1 MDKKYENSIHRTG
14 RIGILIGIAFM
25 LGIPA
30 VICSVYDVWPES
42 AAQILAAGGGL
53 FAVFFPTCIAEVFSY
68 TPILGSSAYITFLTG
83 NVMNLKVP
91 VVVNA
96 QVMTDTASGTE
107 EGDVVAT
114 IGVAVSSIVTTLII
128 VAGVLLLV
136 PLRPILTSP
145 TVKTATTYL
154 LPALFGGIFLSFVN
168 NDCGDYV
175 AKGKPLTMIFPLIVV
190 FGINAVIPLSGLEGF
205 VVLICM
211 ALTVVCAL
219 ALYKTGVIKMTLK
232 EKRGV
237 KTPPVKQ
244 DSVK

>member
-1 MDKKYENSIHRTG
+1 MDKNYENSIHRTG
-14 RIGILIGIAFM
+14 RIGIIIGIILM

-30 VICSVYDVWPES
+30 IICAAYDVWPES

-68 TPILGSSAYITFLTG
+68 TPILGSSAYLTFLTG

-96 QVMTDTASGTE
+96 QILTDTASGTE

-128 VAGVLLLV
+128 LAGVLLLV

-145 TVKTATTYL
+145 VVQTATTYL

-175 AKGKPLTMIFPLIVV
+175 AKGKPLVLVFPLLVV
-190 FGINAVIPLSGLEGF
+190 FGVNAVIPLAGLEGF

-211 ALTVVCAL
+211 ALTMACAL
-219 ALYKTGVIKMTLK
+219 VLYKAGVIKMTLK
-232 EKRGV
+232 EK
-237 KTPPVKQ
+237 KNPQSK
-244 DSVK
+244 

>member
-1 MDKKYENSIHRTG
+1 MDKKYEDSIHRTG
-14 RIGILIGIAFM
+14 RIGIIIGIILM

-30 VICSVYDVWPES
+30 VISSVYDVWPES
-42 AAQILAAGGGL
+42 AAQVITAGSGL
-53 FAVFFPTCIAEVFSY
+53 LAVFIPTCIA
-68 TPILGSSAYITFLTG
+68 AYITFLTG

-96 QVMTDTASGTE
+96 QIMSDTASGTE
-107 EGDVVAT
+107 EGDAVAT

-128 VAGVLLLV
+128 AGGVLLLV

-145 TVKTATTYL
+145 TVQTATTYL

-175 AKGKPLTMIFPLIVV
+175 AKGKPLTMILPLLVV
-190 FGINAVIPLSGLEGF
+190 FGVNAVFPLAGMEGF

-211 ALTVVCAL
+211 VLTVLCAVV
-219 ALYKTGVIKMTLK
+219 LYKAGIIKMTPK
-232 EKRGV
+232 EK
-237 KTPPVKQ
+237 KK
-244 DSVK
+244 KA

>member
-1 MDKKYENSIHRTG
+1 MDKNYEDSIHRTG
-14 RIGILIGIAFM
+14 RIGIIIGMFFM

-30 VICSVYDVWPES
+30 AMCIAYDVWPGSFGE
-42 AAQILAAGGGL
+42 ILAAGGGL

-68 TPILGSSAYITFLTG
+68 TPILGSSAYLTFLTG

-96 QVMTDTASGTE
+96 QILTDTASGTE

-114 IGVAVSSIVTTLII
+114 IGGAVSSIVTTLII
-128 VAGVLLLV
+128 VVGVLLLV

-168 NDCGDYV
+168 NDCGDYT
-175 AKGKPLTMIFPLIVV
+175 AKGKPLVMVLPLIVV
-190 FGINAVIPLSGLEGF
+190 FGANALFPLSGLEGI

-211 ALTVVCAL
+211 ALTVGCAL
-219 ALYKTGVIKMTLK
+219 ILYKMGIIKMIPK
-232 EKRGV
+232 EKNG
-237 KTPPVKQ
+237 
-244 DSVK
+244 SGHM

>member
-1 MDKKYENSIHRTG
+1 MDKKYEDSIHRTG
-14 RIGILIGIAFM
+14 RIGIIIGIILM

-30 VICSVYDVWPES
+30 VISSVYDVWPES
-42 AAQILAAGGGL
+42 AAQVITAGSGL
-53 FAVFFPTCIAEVFSY
+53 LAVFIPTY

-96 QVMTDTASGTE
+96 QIMSDTASGTE
-107 EGDVVAT
+107 EGDAVAT

-128 VAGVLLLV
+128 AGGVLLLV

-145 TVKTATTYL
+145 TVQTATTYL

-175 AKGKPLTMIFPLIVV
+175 AKGKPLTMILPLLVV
-190 FGINAVIPLSGLEGF
+190 FGVNAVFPLAGMEGF

-211 ALTVVCAL
+211 VLTVLCAVV
-219 ALYKTGVIKMTLK
+219 LYKAGIIKMTPK
-232 EKRGV
+232 EK
-237 KTPPVKQ
+237 KK
-244 DSVK
+244 KA